1 MSILELRKVL
11 FLQKVQMEGG
21 EEGSDSLDGVIQ
33 VEKFQEFGIMRKGG
47 QKNL

>member
-11 FLQKVQMEGG
+11 FMQKVQREGG

-33 VEKFQEFGIMRKGG
+33 GEKFQEFGIVRKGG
-47 QKNL
+47 

>member
-1 MSILELRKVL
+1 MSILEFRKVL

-33 VEKFQEFGIMRKGG
+33 VEKFQEIGY
-47 QKNL
+47 